1 MPVPEIIFPADPL
14 NPRRP
19 DPHFAWEA
27 RMLRELGGGHH
38 LVDHDALLAGRAEE
52 AVRRVPQDSG
62 PLWYRGWM
70 LPSARYA
77 DFAAALT
84 ARGGNLLTS
93 APGYAAAHELPGW
106 YDVFEG
112 STPASAWI
120 PSDGPVVPGPQELA
134 EAAARLGGRGPA
146 IVKDYVKSRK
156 HEWHEACYVPELA
169 DLAAVGRV
177 VERFVELQGEFLA
190 GGVVLRR
197 YEEFEGAPTG
207 TDDGNG
213 PGGATGHGGGAG
225 RNGRGDA
232 AGHDGPGGEAGQ
244 SGAAGA
250 AGAERVGGDAPG
262 TGGRAVEARVW
273 WLDGRPVLVGPH
285 PDAPRQAVEPDLAD
299 VQTLVRRLGCRFV
312 TTDLASRA
320 DGSGW
325 RVVEVG
331 DGQVSDLPRGIDAS
345 GLLASLLAARR
356 AAPRERATPGS

>member
-1 MPVPEIIFPADPL
+1 MSVPAIILPADPL

-27 RMLRELGGGHH
+27 RLLRESGGEHH
-38 LVDHDALLAGRAEE
+38 LVDHDALLAGRAGE
-52 AVRRVPQDSG
+52 AVRWVPRDSG

-106 YDVFEG
+106 YGVFEG
-112 STPASAWI
+112 ATPDSVWI
-120 PSDGPVVPGPQELA
+120 PSDGPVAPGPEELA
-134 EAAARLGGRGPA
+134 AAAARLGGSGPA

-156 HEWHEACYVPELA
+156 HEWHEACYVAELA

-197 YEEFEGAPTG
+197 FEEFERVDGGVEG
-207 TDDGNG
+207 TRGSAERTGNG
-213 PGGATGHGGGAG
+213 GNA
-225 RNGRGDA
+225 
-232 AGHDGPGGEAGQ
+232 GPGA
-244 SGAAGA
+244 
-250 AGAERVGGDAPG
+250 
-262 TGGRAVEARVW
+262 GGRAVEARVW

-285 PDAPRQAVEPDLAD
+285 PDAPHRSVEPDLTEVRA
-299 VQTLVRRLGCRFV
+299 LVRALGCRFV

-331 DGQVSDLPRGIDAS
+331 DGQVSELPRGIDPS
-345 GLLASLLAARR
+345 GLLTSLI
-356 AAPRERATPGS
+356 TV

>member
-1 MPVPEIIFPADPL
+1 MPVPAIIFPADPL

-27 RMLRELGGGHH
+27 RMLRELGGEHH
-38 LVDHDALLAGRAEE
+38 LVDHDGLLAGRAEE
-52 AVRRVPQDSG
+52 AVRRVPRDSG

-106 YDVFEG
+106 YGVFEG
-112 STPASAWI
+112 ATPASAWI
-120 PSDGPVVPGPQELA
+120 PSDGPAAPGPAELA

-156 HEWHEACYVPELA
+156 HEWREACYVPELS

-190 GGVVLRR
+190 GGVVLRQ
-197 YEEFEGAPTG
+197 YEEFEGAGFP
-207 TDDGNG
+207 
-213 PGGATGHGGGAG
+213 A
-225 RNGRGDA
+225 
-232 AGHDGPGGEAGQ
+232 DGPVGTNGTSGMAGT
-244 SGAAGA
+244 SGPAGAAGA
-250 AGAERVGGDAPG
+250 AGPERADGGGPG
-262 TGGRAVEARVW
+262 AGGRAVEARVW

-285 PDAPRQAVEPDLAD
+285 PDAPRQAVEPDLTEVPA
-299 VQTLVRRLGCRFV
+299 LVRRLGCRFV

-345 GLLASLLAARR
+345 ALLASLIAA
-356 AAPRERATPGS
+356 

>member
-1 MPVPEIIFPADPL
+1 MPVPAIIFPADPL

-19 DPHFAWEA
+19 DPHFAWES
-27 RMLRELGGGHH
+27 RTLRELGGGHH

-93 APGYAAAHELPGW
+93 APGYTAAHELPGW

-112 STPASAWI
+112 ATPASAWI
-120 PSDGPVVPGPQELA
+120 PSDGPAAPGPAELA
-134 EAAARLGGRGPA
+134 EAAARLGGHGPA

-169 DLAAVGRV
+169 DLATVGRV

-197 YEEFEGAPTG
+197 YEEFAGAPTG
-207 TDDGNG
+207 TDGGNG
-213 PGGATGHGGGAG
+213 AGGSAG
-225 RNGRGDA
+225 RNG
-232 AGHDGPGGEAGQ
+232 AGGASSATGASGAT
-244 SGAAGA
+244 GAAGA
-250 AGAERVGGDAPG
+250 SGAERVDGDASG
-262 TGGRAVEARVW
+262 ADGRAVEARVW

-285 PDAPRQAVEPDLAD
+285 PDAPRLTVEPDLTD
-299 VQTLVRRLGCRFV
+299 VRALVRRLGCRFV
-312 TTDLASRA
+312 TTDLANRA

-345 GLLASLLAARR
+345 GLLASL
-356 AAPRERATPGS
+356 

>member
-1 MPVPEIIFPADPL
+1 MSAPAIIFPSDPL

-19 DPHFAWEA
+19 DPHFVWEA
-27 RMLRELGGGHH
+27 RMLRELGGEHH

-52 AVRRVPQDSG
+52 AVRRVPRDSG

-93 APGYAAAHELPGW
+93 PPGYAAAHELPGW
-106 YDVFEG
+106 YGVFEG
-112 STPASAWI
+112 ATPASAWI
-120 PSDGPVVPGPQELA
+120 PTDGASAPGTEELA
-134 EAAARLGGRGPA
+134 TAVARLGGSGPA

-169 DLAAVGRV
+169 DLPAVARV

-197 YEEFEGAPTG
+197 YEEFERADGAAE
-207 TDDGNG
+207 G
-213 PGGATGHGGGAG
+213 PGGAANGSAG
-225 RNGRGDA
+225 DGD
-232 AGHDGPGGEAGQ
+232 GVDGPEAG
-244 SGAAGA
+244 GPDTGGPEAG
-250 AGAERVGGDAPG
+250 GPD

-285 PDAPRQAVEPDLAD
+285 PDAPRRTVEPDLTEVRA
-299 VQTLVRRLGCRFV
+299 LVRTLGCRFV

-331 DGQVSDLPRGIDAS
+331 DGQVSELPHGIDPS
-345 GLLASLLAARR
+345 GLLTSLIVA
-356 AAPRERATPGS
+356 

>member
-1 MPVPEIIFPADPL
+1 MPVPAIIFPADPL

-27 RMLRELGGGHH
+27 RMLRELGGEHH
-38 LVDHDALLAGRAEE
+38 LVDHDGLLAGRAEE
-52 AVRRVPQDSG
+52 AVRRVPADSG

-70 LPSARYA
+70 LPTTRYA

-84 ARGGNLLTS
+84 ARGGTLLTS
-93 APGYAAAHELPGW
+93 PPGYAAAHELPGW

-112 STPASAWI
+112 ATPASAWI
-120 PSDGPVVPGPQELA
+120 PSEGPVAPGPEELA
-134 EAAARLGGRGPA
+134 EAAARIGGHGPA

-197 YEEFEGAPTG
+197 YEEFEGAGVPAG
-207 TDDGNG
+207 PAGANG
-213 PGGATGHGGGAG
+213 ADRAA
-225 RNGRGDA
+225 DA
-232 AGHDGPGGEAGQ
+232 SGVSDVSGV

-250 AGAERVGGDAPG
+250 AGPEHADGDAPG
-262 TGGRAVEARVW
+262 SGGRPVEARVW

-285 PDAPRQAVEPDLAD
+285 PDAPRRTVEPDLTD
-299 VQTLVRRLGCRFV
+299 VPALVRRLGCRFV

-345 GLLASLLAARR
+345 GLLASLIAA
-356 AAPRERATPGS
+356 

>member
-1 MPVPEIIFPADPL
+1 MPVPSILFPADPL

-27 RMLRELGGGHH
+27 RLLRELGGEHH
-38 LVDHDALLAGRAEE
+38 LVDHDALLAGHAEE
-52 AVRRVPQDSG
+52 AVRRVPRDAG

-77 DFAAALT
+77 EFAAALT

-106 YDVFEG
+106 YGVFEG
-112 STPASAWI
+112 ATPPSVWI
-120 PSDGPVVPGPQELA
+120 PADGTAAPTPEELA
-134 EAAARLGGRGPA
+134 DAAARLGGTGPA

-177 VERFVELQGEFLA
+177 VGRFVELQGEFLA

-197 YEEFEGAPTG
+197 YEEFERTGRSDREGAHVE
-207 TDDGNG
+207 DG
-213 PGGATGHGGGAG
+213 A
-225 RNGRGDA
+225 D
-232 AGHDGPGGEAGQ
+232 
-244 SGAAGA
+244 
-250 AGAERVGGDAPG
+250 GGDG
-262 TGGRAVEARVW
+262 TGRAVEARVW
-273 WLDGRPVLVGPH
+273 WLDGRPILVGPH
-285 PDAPRQAVEPDLAD
+285 PDAPHQRVEPDLTHVPA
-299 VQTLVRRLGCRFV
+299 LVRRLGCRFV
-312 TTDLASRA
+312 TTDLARLA

-331 DGQVSDLPRGIDAS
+331 DGQVSDLPRGVDAS
-345 GLLASLLAARR
+345 GLLASLIAA
-356 AAPRERATPGS
+356 

>member
-1 MPVPEIIFPADPL
+1 MPAPAIILPADPL
-14 NPRRP
+14 DPRRP
-19 DPHFAWEA
+19 DPHFVWEA
-27 RMLRELGGGHH
+27 RLLRESGGEHH

-52 AVRRVPQDSG
+52 AVRRVPRGSG

-93 APGYAAAHELPGW
+93 AAGYATAHELPGW
-106 YDVFEG
+106 YGVFEG
-112 STPASAWI
+112 ATPDSAWI
-120 PSDGPVVPGPQELA
+120 PSDGLVVPKPEDLA
-134 EAAARLGGRGPA
+134 AAAARIGGSGPA

-169 DLAAVGRV
+169 DLPALGRV

-197 YEEFEGAPTG
+197 YEEFERADGGAEGTGGIGAGG
-207 TDDGNG
+207 TDGSGTVGEDGG
-213 PGGATGHGGGAG
+213 PGA
-225 RNGRGDA
+225 
-232 AGHDGPGGEAGQ
+232 
-244 SGAAGA
+244 
-250 AGAERVGGDAPG
+250 
-262 TGGRAVEARVW
+262 GGRAVEARVW

-285 PDAPRQAVEPDLAD
+285 PDAPRRSVRPDLTD
-299 VQTLVRRLGCRFV
+299 VRALVRTLGCRFV
-312 TTDLASRA
+312 TTDLANRA

-331 DGQVSDLPRGIDAS
+331 DGQVSGLPHGTDPS
-345 GLLASLLAARR
+345 GLLTSLITA
-356 AAPRERATPGS
+356 

>member
-1 MPVPEIIFPADPL
+1 MPVPAIIFPADPL

-27 RMLRELGGGHH
+27 RMLRELGGEHH
-38 LVDHDALLAGRAEE
+38 LVDHDGLLAGRAEE
-52 AVRRVPQDSG
+52 AVRRVPADSG

-70 LPSARYA
+70 LPTTRYA

-84 ARGGNLLTS
+84 ARGGTLLTS
-93 APGYAAAHELPGW
+93 PPGYAAAHELPGW

-112 STPASAWI
+112 ATPASAWI
-120 PSDGPVVPGPQELA
+120 PSEGPVAPGPEELA
-134 EAAARLGGRGPA
+134 EAAARIGGHGPA

-197 YEEFEGAPTG
+197 YEEFEGAGVPAGPTG
-207 TDDGNG
+207 ANG
-213 PGGATGHGGGAG
+213 ADRAA
-225 RNGRGDA
+225 DA
-232 AGHDGPGGEAGQ
+232 SGVSDVSGV

-250 AGAERVGGDAPG
+250 AGPEHADGDAPG
-262 TGGRAVEARVW
+262 SGGRPVEARVW

-285 PDAPRQAVEPDLAD
+285 PDAPRRTVEPDLTD
-299 VQTLVRRLGCRFV
+299 VPALVRRLGCRFV

-345 GLLASLLAARR
+345 GLLASLIAA
-356 AAPRERATPGS
+356 

>member
-1 MPVPEIIFPADPL
+1 MPVPAIIFPADPL

-27 RMLRELGGGHH
+27 RLLRELGGDHH
-38 LVDHDALLAGRAEE
+38 LVDHDALLSGRAEE

-70 LPSARYA
+70 LPCARYA
-77 DFAAALT
+77 EFAAALA

-93 APGYAAAHELPGW
+93 PPGYAAAHELPGW
-106 YDVFEG
+106 YGVFEG
-112 STPASAWI
+112 ATPASAWI
-120 PSDGPVVPGPQELA
+120 PSDGTAAPGPQELA
-134 EAAARLGGRGPA
+134 AAAARLGGSGPA

-156 HEWHEACYVPELA
+156 HEWHEACFVPELA

-197 YEEFEGAPTG
+197 YEEFEGA
-207 TDDGNG
+207 
-213 PGGATGHGGGAG
+213 GGGAG
-225 RNGRGDA
+225 AADA
-232 AGHDGPGGEAGQ
+232 
-244 SGAAGA
+244 SGAPDASDASDASDAQGA
-250 AGAERVGGDAPG
+250 
-262 TGGRAVEARVW
+262 GGRAVEARVW

-285 PDAPRQAVEPDLAD
+285 PDAPHRTVDPDLTEVRA
-299 VQTLVRRLGCRFV
+299 LVRTLGCRFV

-331 DGQVSDLPRGIDAS
+331 DGQVSELPHGIDPS
-345 GLLASLLAARR
+345 GLLSSLIAA
-356 AAPRERATPGS
+356 

>member
-1 MPVPEIIFPADPL
+1 MPVPAIIFPADPL

-27 RMLRELGGGHH
+27 RLLRELGGEHH
-38 LVDHDALLAGRAEE
+38 LVDHDALLAGQAEE

-77 DFAAALT
+77 DFATALT

-106 YDVFEG
+106 YGVFEG
-112 STPASAWI
+112 ATPASAWI
-120 PSDGPVVPGPQELA
+120 PSDGPVAPDPTELA
-134 EAAARLGGRGPA
+134 AAVARLGGSGPA

-169 DLAAVGRV
+169 DLRAVGRV

-197 YEEFEGAPTG
+197 YEEFE
-207 TDDGNG
+207 
-213 PGGATGHGGGAG
+213 
-225 RNGRGDA
+225 R
-232 AGHDGPGGEAGQ
+232 
-244 SGAAGA
+244 AAGA
-250 AGAERVGGDAPG
+250 AEDAEGQAGDGPG
-262 TGGRAVEARVW
+262 TGGRPDAGDGPGAGGRAVEARVW
-273 WLDGRPVLVGPH
+273 WLDGRPILVGPH
-285 PDAPRQAVEPDLAD
+285 PDAPRRNVEPDLTD
-299 VQTLVRRLGCRFV
+299 VRALVRTLGCRFI

-331 DGQVSDLPRGIDAS
+331 DGQVSDLPRGIDPS
-345 GLLASLLAARR
+345 GLLTSLIAA
-356 AAPRERATPGS
+356 

>member
-1 MPVPEIIFPADPL
+1 MSEPAIIFPADPL

-52 AVRRVPQDSG
+52 AVRRVPRDSG

-106 YDVFEG
+106 YGVFEG
-112 STPASAWI
+112 ATPASAWI
-120 PSDGPVVPGPQELA
+120 PSDGPVAPGPQELA
-134 EAAARLGGRGPA
+134 QAASRLGGHGPA

-169 DLAAVGRV
+169 DLTAVGRV

-197 YEEFEGAPTG
+197 YEEFEGAHTDAGSDAGSGPDGADSTG
-207 TDDGNG
+207 G
-213 PGGATGHGGGAG
+213 PGGTDGA
-225 RNGRGDA
+225 
-232 AGHDGPGGEAGQ
+232 
-244 SGAAGA
+244 
-250 AGAERVGGDAPG
+250 
-262 TGGRAVEARVW
+262 GGRAVEARVW

-285 PDAPRQAVEPDLAD
+285 PDAPRQAVEPDLTDIRA
-299 VQTLVRRLGCRFV
+299 LVRRLGCRFV

-345 GLLASLLAARR
+345 GLLAALIAA
-356 AAPRERATPGS
+356 

>member
-1 MPVPEIIFPADPL
+1 MPVPSMLFPTDPL

-27 RMLRELGGGHH
+27 RLVRELGAEHL

-52 AVRRVPQDSG
+52 AVRRVPLGSG

-77 DFAAALT
+77 EFAAALT
-84 ARGGNLLTS
+84 ARGGKLLTS
-93 APGYAAAHELPGW
+93 PPGYAAAHELPGW
-106 YDVFEG
+106 YGVFEG
-112 STPASAWI
+112 ATPPSVWI
-120 PSDGPVVPGPQELA
+120 PTAGAVPPTPEELA
-134 EAAARLGGRGPA
+134 EAVARLGGSGPA

-177 VERFVELQGEFLA
+177 VGRFVELQGEFLA
-190 GGVVLRR
+190 GGVVVRR
-197 YEEFEGAPTG
+197 YEEFERADGPDGLDGPDRPSDEDGCDTAGAV
-207 TDDGNG
+207 
-213 PGGATGHGGGAG
+213 GGAG
-225 RNGRGDA
+225 
-232 AGHDGPGGEAGQ
+232 
-244 SGAAGA
+244 S
-250 AGAERVGGDAPG
+250 VGGARG
-262 TGGRAVEARVW
+262 ERRAVEARVW

-285 PDAPRQAVEPDLAD
+285 PDAPHVHAEPDLTEVSA
-299 VQTLVRRLGCRFV
+299 LVRRLGCRFV

-345 GLLASLLAARR
+345 GLLASLIAA
-356 AAPRERATPGS
+356 

>member
-1 MPVPEIIFPADPL
+1 MPVPSIIFPADPL

-27 RMLRELGGGHH
+27 RLLRELGGEHH
-38 LVDHDALLAGRAEE
+38 LVDHDALLAGLAGE
-52 AVRRVPQDSG
+52 AVRRVPPGSG

-77 DFAAALT
+77 EFAAALT
-84 ARGGNLLTS
+84 VRGGNLLTT

-106 YDVFEG
+106 YGVFEG
-112 STPASAWI
+112 ATPPSVWI
-120 PSDGPVVPGPQELA
+120 PSTGTAAPGPQELA
-134 EAAARLGGRGPA
+134 EAAARLGGSGPA

-156 HEWHEACYVPELA
+156 HEWYEACYVPELA

-177 VERFVELQGEFLA
+177 VGRFVELQGEFLV

-197 YEEFEGAPTG
+197 YEEFERTGCAAGGEPDGA
-207 TDDGNG
+207 NG
-213 PGGATGHGGGAG
+213 P
-225 RNGRGDA
+225 
-232 AGHDGPGGEAGQ
+232 DGL
-244 SGAAGA
+244 
-250 AGAERVGGDAPG
+250 
-262 TGGRAVEARVW
+262 AVEARVW

-285 PDAPRQAVEPDLAD
+285 PDTPHQQVRPDLTEVPA
-299 VQTLVRRLGCRFV
+299 LVRRLGCRFV

-331 DGQVSDLPRGIDAS
+331 DGQVSDLPHGIDAS
-345 GLLASLLAARR
+345 GLLASLIA
-356 AAPRERATPGS
+356 S

>member
-1 MPVPEIIFPADPL
+1 MSVPAILFPADPL

-19 DPHFAWEA
+19 DPHFTWEA
-27 RMLRELGGGHH
+27 RMLRELGGEHH
-38 LVDHDALLAGRAEE
+38 LVDHDALLAGHAEE
-52 AVRRVPQDSG
+52 AVRRVPHDSG

-77 DFAAALT
+77 EFASALT
-84 ARGGNLLTS
+84 DRGGNPLTS

-106 YDVFEG
+106 YGAFEG
-112 STPASAWI
+112 ATPPSVWI
-120 PSDGPVVPGPQELA
+120 PTAGAAAPGPEELA
-134 EAAARLGGRGPA
+134 AAAARLGGSGPA

-177 VERFVELQGEFLA
+177 VGRFVELQGEFLT

-197 YEEFEGAPTG
+197 YEEFERA
-207 TDDGNG
+207 
-213 PGGATGHGGGAG
+213 GGGAG
-225 RNGRGDA
+225 QADGGSDRANGGPDHA
-232 AGHDGPGGEAGQ
+232 DGAD
-244 SGAAGA
+244 
-250 AGAERVGGDAPG
+250 R
-262 TGGRAVEARVW
+262 RAVEARVW
-273 WLDGRPVLVGPH
+273 WLDGRPILVGPH
-285 PDAPRQAVEPDLAD
+285 PDAPHQEVEPDLTD
-299 VQTLVRRLGCRFV
+299 VPALVRRLGCRFV

-345 GLLASLLAARR
+345 GLLASLIAA
-356 AAPRERATPGS
+356 